1 MSPTMQQAVLR
12 APLDRVPQAGD
23 FALVKTARPECPE
36 GGVLVRLSHVS
47 MDPYVGA
54 RLRGRHMGE
63 AAPEPMR
70 DAIPG
75 HGVGVVEESRCAI
88 PEGAM
93 VHMMAAGWREYAPAL
108 ESDVRVIAPG
118 ALSPAVFLAALGM
131 PGLTAWAGMTQ
142 LAKVTHGDVVLI
154 DAAAG
159 AVGGA
164 AGQIARARGAARVI
178 GIAGGP
184 AKCALVR
191 ETYGFDACIDYRAE
205 GWRDALAEAVS
216 GGISVH
222 LENVSSEILTLA
234 LTHMK
239 PYGRAVLCGL
249 AAHYQSDAPAPGIP
263 FGLIIG
269 KRASLHGLVVY
280 DFYDRWD
287 EFLAECQPLAEAGRL
302 VIAEDIADGLAG
314 APAVFERLM
323 AGRNR
328 GKALLAL

>member
-1 MSPTMQQAVLR
+1 MTFPMQQVVLR
-12 APLDRVPQAGD
+12 APLDHVPQAGD
-23 FALVKTARPECPE
+23 FALVEAPRPDCPE

-88 PEGAM
+88 PKGAM
-93 VHMMAAGWREYAPAL
+93 VHMTGAGWREYAPAL
-108 ESDVRVIAPG
+108 ESEVRVIAPG
-118 ALSPAVFLAALGM
+118 ALPPSAFLSALGM

-142 LAKVTHGDVVLI
+142 LAIVTHGDVVLI

-178 GIAGGP
+178 GIAGG
-184 AKCALVR
+184 AEKCALVR
-191 ETYGFDACIDYRAE
+191 ETYGFYACIDYRAE
-205 GWRDALAEAVS
+205 GWRDALAEAAS

-222 LENVSSEILTLA
+222 FENVSSEILTLA

-239 PYGRAVLCGL
+239 PYGRAVL
-249 AAHYQSDAPAPGIP
+249 
-263 FGLIIG
+263 
-269 KRASLHGLVVY
+269 
-280 DFYDRWD
+280 
-287 EFLAECQPLAEAGRL
+287 
-302 VIAEDIADGLAG
+302 
-314 APAVFERLM
+314 
-323 AGRNR
+323 
-328 GKALLAL
+328 